1 MEYDTITKSIV
12 YKRGLSMALGKTVE
26 IEISNLKEL
35 YEIEREKREYF
46 KSQEIDPY
54 KRSVL
59 FFRGQSDYSWI
70 LIPGIK
76 REDNHNTRGEEDLSE
91 WEILEGYNASSDNL
105 FEYIA
110 KCQHYGKKTR
120 FLDFSTDINV
130 ALFFACNEKEDT
142 DASLY
147 ICPYMPRKSRWSDTV
162 IISELS
168 LLRDAISVG
177 DFANQLYMKYA
188 DLRNK
193 FIDINKLSMQI
204 VSWLDHG
211 FIVLPDAKEYEEMK
225 ADNPRIYNQKGAFFI
240 CGNKSQQPLDS
251 RRSSFYA
258 EYNIILPKVCDVPDT
273 LQMDTFVTKVKIPS
287 LLKRNIL
294 DCLIAKGINKEY
306 LSVQ

>member
-1 MEYDTITKSIV
+1 
-12 YKRGLSMALGKTVE
+12 MALGKTVE
-26 IEISNLKEL
+26 IEISNINEL

-54 KRSVL
+54 KRNVL

-70 LIPGIK
+70 LIPSIK
-76 REDNHNTRGEEDLSE
+76 REDNSNTKAEEKLNE
-91 WEILEGYNASSDNL
+91 WEILEGYDASTDNL

-130 ALFFACNEKEDT
+130 ALFFACYEKEDT

-147 ICPYMPRKSRWSDTV
+147 MCPYMPRKSCWSDTI

-168 LLRDAISVG
+168 LLRNAISVG
-177 DFANQLYMKYA
+177 DFANELYMKYA
-188 DLRNK
+188 DLRNR
-193 FIDINKLSMQI
+193 FIDINELSMQL

-240 CGNKSQQPLDS
+240 CGNETQQPLDS
-251 RRSSFYA
+251 RRSNLRA
-258 EYNIILPKVCDVPDT
+258 KYNIILPKACGVPDT
-273 LQMDTFVTKVKIPS
+273 IQEDIFVTKVKIPS
-287 LLKRNIL
+287 FLKRNIL

-306 LSVQ
+306 LLVT